1 MEVRLDRR
9 VQDPEDLPVEEIED
23 VGEQEER
30 QQGAGLGPA
39 PF

>member
-9 VQDPEDLPVEEIED
+9 VQDSEDLPVEEIED
-23 VGEQEER
+23 VGEQKER